1 MQKAKAL
8 HYATH
13 DTPCNEQRAVAI
25 EKRYT
30 ERDQVGTA
38 FCNRNNQL
46 RRKNFARCIFV
57 LHCNVSLTGLAMLEH
72 RASTSRLLANSTLGL
87 RPCLYG
93 LGCPRQPSPSR
104 QLYGA
109 FIWSCEL

>member
-57 LHCNVSLTGLAMLEH
+57 LHCNVSLTGLAMLELQERCH
-72 RASTSRLLANSTLGL
+72 QYHLPTTT
-87 RPCLYG
+87 P
-93 LGCPRQPSPSR
+93 PRFHISPACKLNTR
-104 QLYGA
+104 T
-109 FIWSCEL
+109 